1 MKNDRIYRID
11 VRMIRSRLDE
21 LAALAL
27 SLIVAPTTDHD
38 PGDED
43 RS

>member
-1 MKNDRIYRID
+1 VID
-11 VRMIRSRLDE
+11 ALDY

-27 SLIVAPTTDHD
+27 ALVAFDPADHD

>member
-11 VRMIRSRLDE
+11 VRMIRSRLDD
-21 LAALAL
+21 LARLALA
-27 SLIVAPTTDHD
+27 LIVAPTTDHD

>member
-1 MKNDRIYRID
+1 MT
-11 VRMIRSRLDE
+11 SRDLDDLDDLAE
-21 LAALAL
+21 LALA
-27 SLIVAPTTDHD
+27 LIVAPTTDHD

>member
-1 MKNDRIYRID
+1 MID
-11 VRMIRSRLDE
+11 ALDY

-27 SLIVAPTTDHD
+27 ALVAFDPGDHD

>member
-1 MKNDRIYRID
+1 MTDG
-11 VRMIRSRLDE
+11 LDYLAE
-21 LAALAL
+21 LALR
-27 SLIVAPTTDHD
+27 LIVERRDDHD

>member
-1 MKNDRIYRID
+1 MT
-11 VRMIRSRLDE
+11 SRDLDD